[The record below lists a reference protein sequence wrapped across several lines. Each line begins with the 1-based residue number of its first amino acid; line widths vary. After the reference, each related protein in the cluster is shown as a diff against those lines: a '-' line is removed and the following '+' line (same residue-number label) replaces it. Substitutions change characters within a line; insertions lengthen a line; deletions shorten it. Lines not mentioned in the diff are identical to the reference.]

1 MSLPEPPSSLDNGCS
16 VVHDNTLY
24 VFTPTAFMSLSLVE
38 DAEWKELEMGQ
49 QVTGGA
55 CVGTDA
61 ELFVVGGNG
70 GPADYNGLQ
79 KFIFADK
86 KWETISTEN
95 QAFRNLQFHGAAYI
109 KNANRIVV
117 AGGNSE
123 GRDTPSQNTYYFDL
137 ANPVNI
143 LSAAGAPPVVSP
155 AVIPWS
161 DDAACILWDK
171 EVRTFAS
178 DGWVNNG
185 VTLMEAIP
193 PSSKALVLAGE
204 DGSKSLYVFDL
215 AASPNK
221 VHRYAVWGDNNQGIQ
236 GAVDQNAKR
245 ALSLNDWPEYNS
257 TLAPAISRAQ
267 GQYSV
272 AQDANGRVVFVG
284 GNNDEPLAFFD
295 MKENSWLNAV
305 DIVGESQ
312 KILSAESST
321 ATTKTKASSTKTSSS
336 ESSTKTKSTTT
347 DASSTFATSTAS
359 ASETESLLASGTIS
373 ESSSATAT
381 DASAIAGGS
390 SDSDSGLSSNAI
402 LGITLGTIL
411 GFLALLV
418 VILLLLRRRKKA
430 QQQPSPE
437 KAQPRN
443 DFPPDQKDPMGLG
456 GAPVSPFRNHH
467 SNMSQE
473 SFSSMTILMGHT
485 GKNNGNAAA
494 ARREMNNFADEKEMG
509 FGASPAAPRFP
520 NHMSTNSQD
529 SRSSMAILMGRAGKS
544 NGNNRNSVVGD
555 NTQFKS
561 TIGKPILQEAQY
573 PTVQGQ
579 DAKGVAFDPTVAE
592 PRARNGPLETQDGLR
607 RSSGWNRYWSGGSA
621 LQILGFG
628 GPPKRNTVSSD
639 TDSHYS
645 EQPGFRNPR
654 VTQDSATVPPLNFEF
669 RPEMNRVNSGSPVV
683 SEYSKNIPF
692 RDGVAGKIERPIS
705 KASSGYSSGI
715 PESVNETWDP
725 DRKDK
730 PWGTDRATSSIYNPS
745 FYFGQP
751 LSPRVPPPQTPPTGV
766 SSQPQL
772 AMSAQ
777 SSDMSW
783 LNLGDR
789 ARQ

>member
-16 VVHDNTLY
+16 VIHDNTLY
-24 VFTPTAFMSLSLVE
+24 VFTPTAFMALPLEE
-38 DAEWKELEMGQ
+38 DAEWKKLEMGQ
-49 QVTGGA
+49 QVTGGV

-61 ELFVVGGNG
+61 ALFVVGGSG
-70 GPADYNGLQ
+70 GPAEYNGLQ
-79 KFIFADK
+79 KFTFADK
-86 KWETISTEN
+86 KWETIQTDN
-95 QAFRNLQFHGAAYI
+95 PAFRNLQYHGAAYI

-117 AGGNSE
+117 AGGNQD
-123 GRDTPSQNTYYFDL
+123 GREAPSQNTYYIDL
-137 ANPVNI
+137 ANAMNI
-143 LSAAGAPPVVSP
+143 MSAAGAPPVISP
-155 AVIPWS
+155 VVIPWS

-178 DGWVNNG
+178 NGWVNND
-185 VTLMEAIP
+185 VTLAAPLP
-193 PSSKALVLAGE
+193 PSSKALVLSGD

-215 AASPNK
+215 AASPNV
-221 VHRYAVWGDNNQGIQ
+221 VHRYAVWGANNQGIQ
-236 GAVDQNAKR
+236 GAVDANAKR
-245 ALSLNDWPEYNS
+245 DLSLNDWPDYNS
-257 TLAPAISRAQ
+257 TLAPTITRAQ
-267 GQYSV
+267 GQYSI
-272 AQDANGRVVFVG
+272 AQDSNGKVAFVG
-284 GNNDEPLAFFD
+284 GNADEPLAFFD
-295 MKENSWLNAV
+295 MKENSWLNAADV
-305 DIVGESQ
+305 VGDQ

-321 ATTKTKASSTKTSSS
+321 ATTKTKTSSTKTSSS
-336 ESSTKTKSTTT
+336 DSSTKTKSVTS
-347 DASSTFATSTAS
+347 DASSTFATSTAA
-359 ASETESLLASGTIS
+359 ASETESLFSSGTIS
-373 ESSSATAT
+373 ESSSATST
-381 DASAIAGGS
+381 DAASIAGGS
-390 SDSDSGLSSNAI
+390 SDGDSGLSSNAI

-437 KAQPRN
+437 RGQPKN
-443 DFPPDQKDPMGLG
+443 GFPSDQKDPTGLG
-456 GAPVSPFRNHH
+456 GAPVAPFRGHQ

-473 SFSSMTILMGHT
+473 SFSSMTILMGGA
-485 GKNNGNAAA
+485 GKNTKTAAP
-494 ARREMNNFADEKEMG
+494 REVRNLADEKEMG
-509 FGASPAAPRFP
+509 FGGASPASPHFR
-520 NHMSTNSQD
+520 NHVSTMSQD
-529 SRSSMAILMGRAGKS
+529 SQSSMAILMGRAGKG
-544 NGNNRNSVVGD
+544 NGNNGNAAGND
-555 NTQFKS
+555 QTQFKS
-561 TIGKPILQEAQY
+561 TIGKPVLQEPQY

-579 DAKGVAFDPTVAE
+579 DAKGVAFDPNVAE
-592 PRARNGPLETQDGLR
+592 PRSRNGPLETQDGLR

-705 KASSGYSSGI
+705 KVSSGYSSGI

-725 DRKDK
+725 ESKDK

-751 LSPRVPPPQTPPTGV
+751 LSPRVPPPQTPPSGV
-766 SSQPQL
+766 STQPQL
-772 AMSAQ
+772 AMASQ
-777 SSDMSW
+777 SNDMSW

>member
-1 MSLPEPPSSLDNGCS
+1 MSLPEPPSSVDNGCS

-24 VFTPTAFMSLSLVE
+24 VFTPTAFMALPLEE
-38 DAEWKELEMGQ
+38 DAEWEELEMGQ
-49 QVTGGA
+49 QVTGGV
-55 CVGTDA
+55 CVGTEA

-70 GPADYNGLQ
+70 GPAEYNGLQ

-86 KWETISTEN
+86 KWETIATDN
-95 QAFRNLQFHGAAYI
+95 TAFRNLQYHGAAYI

-117 AGGNSE
+117 AGGTQD
-123 GRDTPSQNTYYFDL
+123 GREAPSQNTYYIDL
-137 ANPVNI
+137 ANAMNI
-143 LSAAGAPPVVSP
+143 MSAAGAPPVVSP
-155 AVIPWS
+155 VVIPWS

-178 DGWVNNG
+178 GGWVNNG
-185 VTLMEAIP
+185 VTLAEALP
-193 PSSKALVLAGE
+193 PSSKALVLAGD

-215 AASPNK
+215 VANPNM
-221 VHRYAVWGDNNQGIQ
+221 VHRYAVWGADDQGIQ
-236 GAVDQNAKR
+236 GAVDANAKR
-245 ALSLNDWPEYNS
+245 DLSLNDWPDYNS
-257 TLAPAISRAQ
+257 TLAPTITRAQ
-267 GQYSV
+267 GQYSI
-272 AQDANGRVVFVG
+272 AQDSNGRVVFVG
-284 GNNDEPLAFFD
+284 GNADEPLAFFD
-295 MKENSWLNAV
+295 MKDNSWLNAADV
-305 DIVGESQ
+305 VGDQ

-321 ATTKTKASSTKTSSS
+321 ATTKTKTSSTRTSSSDSSTKAKSVTS
-336 ESSTKTKSTTT
+336 

-359 ASETESLLASGTIS
+359 ASETESLFASETIS
-373 ESSSATAT
+373 ESSSATGT
-381 DASAIAGGS
+381 DAASIAGGS
-390 SDSDSGLSSNAI
+390 SDGDSGLSSNAI

-437 KAQPRN
+437 RAQPKN
-443 DFPPDQKDPMGLG
+443 GFASDKKDPMGLG
-456 GAPVSPFRNHH
+456 GAPVSPFRGHQP
-467 SNMSQE
+467 NMSQE
-473 SFSSMTILMGHT
+473 SFSSMTILMGGA
-485 GKNNGNAAA
+485 GKNSKPAAP
-494 ARREMNNFADEKEMG
+494 REVRNLADEKEMG
-509 FGASPAAPRFP
+509 FGGASPASPHFR
-520 NHMSTNSQD
+520 NHVSTMSQD
-529 SRSSMAILMGRAGKS
+529 SQSSMAILMGRAGNGH
-544 NGNNRNSVVGD
+544 NGNSAGVD
-555 NTQFKS
+555 QTQFKS
-561 TIGKPILQEAQY
+561 TIGKPILQEPQY

-579 DAKGVAFDPTVAE
+579 DAKGVAFDPNVVE
-592 PRARNGPLETQDGLR
+592 PRSRNGPLETQDGLR

-639 TDSHYS
+639 TESHYS

-705 KASSGYSSGI
+705 KVSSSGYSSGI
-715 PESVNETWDP
+715 PESINETWDP
-725 DRKDK
+725 ESKDK

-751 LSPRVPPPQTPPTGV
+751 LSPRVPQPQSPTSGV
-766 SSQPQL
+766 STQPQL
-772 AMSAQ
+772 AMASQ
-777 SSDMSW
+777 SNDMSW

>member
-1 MSLPEPPSSLDNGCS
+1 MRLPEPPSSVDNGCS
-16 VVHDNTLY
+16 VIHDNTLY
-24 VFTPTAFMSLSLVE
+24 VFTPTAFMSLSLKE
-38 DAEWKELEMGQ
+38 DAEWKEMEMGQ
-49 QVTGGA
+49 QVTGGV
-55 CVGTDA
+55 CVGTDN
-61 ELFVVGGNG
+61 ELFVVGGTG

-79 KFIFADK
+79 KFVFADK
-86 KWETISTEN
+86 KWETIATDN

-109 KNANRIVV
+109 KSANRIVV
-117 AGGNSE
+117 AGGTTD
-123 GRDTPSQNTYYFDL
+123 GRQTPSQNTYYFDL
-137 ANPVNI
+137 ANAMNI
-143 LSAAGAPPVVSP
+143 MSAAGAPPVVSP
-155 AVIPWS
+155 IVIPWS
-161 DDAACILWDK
+161 DDA

-178 DGWVNNG
+178 NGWVNNG
-185 VTLMEAIP
+185 ATLSEPIS
-193 PSSKALVLAGE
+193 PSSKALVLPGD

-215 AASPNK
+215 AASPNV
-221 VHRYAVWGDNNQGIQ
+221 VHRYALWGDNNQGIQ
-236 GAVDQNAKR
+236 GATDANAKR
-245 ALSLNDWPEYNS
+245 DLSLKDWPEYNS
-257 TLAPAISRAQ
+257 TLAPTIARAS
-267 GQYSV
+267 GQYSI
-272 AQDANGRVVFVG
+272 AQDSNGRVAFVG
-284 GNNDEPLAFFD
+284 GNADEPLAFFD
-295 MKENSWLNAV
+295 MKDNSWLNAA
-305 DIVGESQ
+305 DIVGEQ
-312 KILSAESST
+312 KILSADSTT
-321 ATTKTKASSTKTSSS
+321 ATTKTKTTSTKTSSS
-336 ESSTKTKSTTT
+336 ESSTKTKSVTS

-359 ASETESLLASGTIS
+359 ASETESLFSSETIS

-381 DASAIAGGS
+381 DAAAIAGGS
-390 SDSDSGLSSNAI
+390 GDNNSGLSSNAI

-437 KAQPRN
+437 KAQPRQN
-443 DFPPDQKDPMGLG
+443 FPSDQKDPMGLG
-456 GAPVSPFRNHH
+456 GAPVSPFRGHQ

-485 GKNNGNAAA
+485 GKNNKAPAP
-494 ARREMNNFADEKEMG
+494 REVSNLADEKEMG
-509 FGASPAAPRFP
+509 FGASPVSPHFR
-520 NHMSTNSQD
+520 NHVSTMSQD
-529 SRSSMAILMGRAGKS
+529 SQSSMAILMGRAGKNNS
-544 NGNNRNSVVGD
+544 NNRSSVVD
-555 NTQFKS
+555 HKQLKS
-561 TIGKPILQEAQY
+561 TISKPILQEAQY
-573 PTVQGQ
+573 PTLQGQ
-579 DAKGVAFDPTVAE
+579 DAKGVAFDPNVVE

-705 KASSGYSSGI
+705 KTSSGYSSGI

-725 DRKDK
+725 DSKDK

-751 LSPRVPPPQTPPTGV
+751 LSPRVPPPQTPPSGV
-766 SSQPQL
+766 STQPQL
-772 AMSAQ
+772 AMAAQ

>member
-1 MSLPEPPSSLDNGCS
+1 MSLPEPPSSVDNGCS

-24 VFTPTAFMSLSLVE
+24 VFTPTAFMALPLEE
-38 DAEWKELEMGQ
+38 DAEWEELEMGQ
-49 QVTGGA
+49 QVTGGV
-55 CVGTDA
+55 CVGTGA

-70 GPADYNGLQ
+70 GPAEYNGLQ

-86 KWETISTEN
+86 KWETIPTDN
-95 QAFRNLQFHGAAYI
+95 PAFRNLQYHGAAYI

-117 AGGNSE
+117 AGGNQD
-123 GRDTPSQNTYYFDL
+123 GREAPSQNTYYIDL
-137 ANPVNI
+137 ANAMNI
-143 LSAAGAPPVVSP
+143 MSAAGAPPVISP
-155 AVIPWS
+155 VVIPWS

-178 DGWVNNG
+178 GGWVNND
-185 VTLMEAIP
+185 VTLAEALP
-193 PSSKALVLAGE
+193 PSSKALVLSGD

-215 AASPNK
+215 AASPNV
-221 VHRYAVWGDNNQGIQ
+221 VHRYAVWGANDQGIQ
-236 GAVDQNAKR
+236 GAVDANAKR
-245 ALSLNDWPEYNS
+245 DLSMNDWPDYNS
-257 TLAPAISRAQ
+257 TLAPTITRAQ
-267 GQYSV
+267 GQYSI
-272 AQDANGRVVFVG
+272 AQDSNGRVVFVG
-284 GNNDEPLAFFD
+284 GNADEPLAFFD
-295 MKENSWLNAV
+295 MKENSWLDAADV
-305 DIVGESQ
+305 VGEQ

-321 ATTKTKASSTKTSSS
+321 ATTKTKTSSTKTSSS
-336 ESSTKTKSTTT
+336 ESSTKTKSVTS

-359 ASETESLLASGTIS
+359 ASETESLFASETIS
-373 ESSSATAT
+373 ESSSATGT
-381 DASAIAGGS
+381 DAASIAGGS
-390 SDSDSGLSSNAI
+390 SDGDSGLSSNAI

-430 QQQPSPE
+430 QQQQPSPE
-437 KAQPRN
+437 RAQPKN
-443 DFPPDQKDPMGLG
+443 GFASDKKDPMGLG
-456 GAPVSPFRNHH
+456 GAPVSPFRGHQ

-473 SFSSMTILMGHT
+473 SFSSMTILMGGA
-485 GKNNGNAAA
+485 GKNNKTAAP
-494 ARREMNNFADEKEMG
+494 REVRNLADEKEMG
-509 FGASPAAPRFP
+509 FGGASPASPHFR
-520 NHMSTNSQD
+520 NHVSTMSQD
-529 SRSSMAILMGRAGKS
+529 SQSSMAILMGRAGKG
-544 NGNNRNSVVGD
+544 NGNNGNSAGVD
-555 NTQFKS
+555 QTQFKS
-561 TIGKPILQEAQY
+561 TIGKPILQESQY

-579 DAKGVAFDPTVAE
+579 DAKGVAFDPNVAE

-705 KASSGYSSGI
+705 KTSSGYSSGI

-725 DRKDK
+725 ESKDK
-730 PWGTDRATSSIYNPS
+730 QWGTDRATSSIYNPS

-751 LSPRVPPPQTPPTGV
+751 LSPRVPPPQTPPSGV
-766 SSQPQL
+766 STQPQL
-772 AMSAQ
+772 AMASQ
-777 SSDMSW
+777 SNDMSW

>member
-1 MSLPEPPSSLDNGCS
+1 MSLPEPPSSVDNGCS

-24 VFTPTAFMSLSLVE
+24 VFTPTAFMALSLKE
-38 DAEWKELEMGQ
+38 DAEWEELEMGQ
-49 QVTGGA
+49 QVTGGV

-86 KWETISTEN
+86 KWETITTDN
-95 QAFRNLQFHGAAYI
+95 TAFRNLQFHGAAYI

-117 AGGNSE
+117 AGGTQD
-123 GRDTPSQNTYYFDL
+123 GREAPSQNTYYFDL
-137 ANPVNI
+137 ANAMNI
-143 LSAAGAPPVVSP
+143 MSAAGAPPVVSP
-155 AVIPWS
+155 VVIPWS

-178 DGWVNNG
+178 GGWVNND
-185 VTLMEAIP
+185 VTLSEAIP
-193 PSSKALVLAGE
+193 PSSKALVLPGD

-215 AASPNK
+215 AASPNM
-221 VHRYAVWGDNNQGIQ
+221 VHRYAVWGANNQGIQ
-236 GAVDQNAKR
+236 GAVDANAKR
-245 ALSLNDWPEYNS
+245 DLSENDWPEYNS
-257 TLAPAISRAQ
+257 TLAPTITRAQ

-272 AQDANGRVVFVG
+272 AQDSNGRVVFVG
-284 GNNDEPLAFFD
+284 GNADEPLAFFD
-295 MKENSWLNAV
+295 MKENSWLDATE
-305 DIVGESQ
+305 IVGEQ
-312 KILSAESST
+312 KILSADSST
-321 ATTKTKASSTKTSSS
+321 ATTKTSSTKTSSS
-336 ESSTKTKSTTT
+336 DFSTKTKSATS

-359 ASETESLLASGTIS
+359 ATETDSLLASGTVS
-373 ESSSATAT
+373 ESSTAT
-381 DASAIAGGS
+381 GTDAAAVAGGNS
-390 SDSDSGLSSNAI
+390 EDSSGLSSNAI

-430 QQQPSPE
+430 QQQPSAE
-437 KAQPRN
+437 RAQPRN
-443 DFPPDQKDPMGLG
+443 NFPSDQKDPMGLG
-456 GAPVSPFRNHH
+456 GAPVSPFRGHH

-473 SFSSMTILMGHT
+473 SFSSMTILMGGA
-485 GKNNGNAAA
+485 GKGSKGAAP
-494 ARREMNNFADEKEMG
+494 REMNSLAAEKEMG
-509 FGASPAAPRFP
+509 FSANSVSPAFR
-520 NHMSTNSQD
+520 NHQSTMSQD
-529 SRSSMAILMGRAGKS
+529 SQSSMAILMGRAGKS
-544 NGNNRNSVVGD
+544 NGNNNNSVGID
-555 NTQFKS
+555 HKQLKS
-561 TIGKPILQEAQY
+561 TISKPILQEAQY

-592 PRARNGPLETQDGLR
+592 PRSRNGPLETQDGLR

-705 KASSGYSSGI
+705 KTSSGYSSGI

-725 DRKDK
+725 DYKDK

-751 LSPRVPPPQTPPTGV
+751 LSPRVPPPQTPPSGV
-766 SSQPQL
+766 STQPQL

-777 SSDMSW
+777 SNDMSW